1 MEIEE
6 EIKIKAR
13 QALYNT
19 TEYTVESLVYG
30 IKNKEIAFYDSTKW
44 RWDVLKQSQSIESM
58 FLGVP
63 IQAIFMLK
71 EINTKKVLDLNSS
84 IDFVTTLNNFVLGK
98 LTLTKLSRINSLNGV
113 KFNNLSIDR
122 QRKFLKLCVKT
133 IVLDRESS
141 IKLFEEIY

>member
-30 IKNKEIAFYDSTKW
+30 IKNKEITFYDSTKW

-133 IVLDRESS
+133 IVLDRESN

>member
-133 IVLDRESS
+133 IILDRESN

>member
-133 IVLDRESS
+133 IVLDRESN

>member
-30 IKNKEIAFYDSTKW
+30 IKNKEITFYDSTKW

>member
-30 IKNKEIAFYDSTKW
+30 IKNKEITFYDSTKW

-63 IQAIFMLK
+63 IQAIFTLK

>member
-6 EIKIKAR
+6 EIKIKVR

-19 TEYTVESLVYG
+19 TEYTVESLVSG
-30 IKNKEIAFYDSTKW
+30 IKNKEITFQDSTKW
-44 RWDVLKQSQSIESM
+44 RWDVLKQSQSIEGM

-71 EINTKKVLDLNSS
+71 EINAKKVLDLNSS
-84 IDFVTTLNNFVLGK
+84 IDFVNTLNNFVLGK
-98 LTLTKLSRINSLNGV
+98 LTLTKLSRISSLNGV

-122 QRKFLKLCVKT
+122 QRRFLKLCVKT
-133 IVLDRESS
+133 IVLDRESN

>member
-19 TEYTVESLVYG
+19 TEYTVESLVSG
-30 IKNKEIAFYDSTKW
+30 IKNKEITFQDSTKW
-44 RWDVLKQSQSIESM
+44 RWDVLKQSQSIEGM

-71 EINTKKVLDLNSS
+71 EINAKKVLDLNSS
-84 IDFVTTLNNFVLGK
+84 IDFVSTLNNFVLGK
-98 LTLTKLSRINSLNGV
+98 LTLTKLSRVISLNGV

>member
-6 EIKIKAR
+6 EIKIKVR

-19 TEYTVESLVYG
+19 TEYTVESLVSG
-30 IKNKEIAFYDSTKW
+30 IKNKEITFQDSTKW
-44 RWDVLKQSQSIESM
+44 RWDVLKQSQSIEGM

-71 EINTKKVLDLNSS
+71 EINAKKVLDLNSS
-84 IDFVTTLNNFVLGK
+84 IDFVNTLNNFVLGK
-98 LTLTKLSRINSLNGV
+98 LTLTKLSRISSLNGV
-113 KFNNLSIDR
+113 KFNSLSIDR
-122 QRKFLKLCVKT
+122 QRRFLKLCVKT
-133 IVLDRESS
+133 IVLDRESN

>member
-1 MEIEE
+1 
-6 EIKIKAR
+6 
-13 QALYNT
+13 
-19 TEYTVESLVYG
+19 
-30 IKNKEIAFYDSTKW
+30 
-44 RWDVLKQSQSIESM
+44 M

-133 IVLDRESS
+133 IVLDRESN

>member
-44 RWDVLKQSQSIESM
+44 RLDVLKQSQSIESM

>member
-19 TEYTVESLVYG
+19 TEYTVESLVSG
-30 IKNKEIAFYDSTKW
+30 IKNKEITFQDSTKW
-44 RWDVLKQSQSIESM
+44 RWDFLKQSQSIESM

-63 IQAIFMLK
+63 TQAIFMLK
-71 EINTKKVLDLNSS
+71 EINVKKVLDLNSS
-84 IDFVTTLNNFVLGK
+84 IDFVNTLNNFVLGK
-98 LTLTKLSRINSLNGV
+98 LTLTKLSRISSLNGV

-122 QRKFLKLCVKT
+122 QRRFLKLCVKT
-133 IVLDRESS
+133 IVLDRESN

>member
-6 EIKIKAR
+6 EIKIKVR

-19 TEYTVESLVYG
+19 TEYTVESLVSG

-122 QRKFLKLCVKT
+122 QRRFLKLCVKT
-133 IVLDRESS
+133 IVLDRESN

>member
-30 IKNKEIAFYDSTKW
+30 IKNKEITFYDSTKW

-133 IVLDRESS
+133 IILDRESN

>member
-30 IKNKEIAFYDSTKW
+30 IKNKEITFYDSTKW

-98 LTLTKLSRINSLNGV
+98 LTLTKLSRISSLNGV

-122 QRKFLKLCVKT
+122 QRRFLKLCVKT
-133 IVLDRESS
+133 IVLDRESN

>member
-1 MEIEE
+1 
-6 EIKIKAR
+6 
-13 QALYNT
+13 
-19 TEYTVESLVYG
+19 
-30 IKNKEIAFYDSTKW
+30 
-44 RWDVLKQSQSIESM
+44 M